1 MNGDPKEYGLGVL
14 LVHGI
19 GTQPCGETLVRW
31 GDVLIKCI
39 QRATRDR
46 VRTRIAAAGR
56 TWDTALEN
64 PTTAVLKLRSTTHQ
78 EQPWLLMDGWWADV
92 FVSPSYREL
101 VSWSVRAIPWAIAI
115 HVGQR
120 FWNTAGREKFSRN
133 LASIGIATLQLLI
146 GLALAPLLIILLA
159 LALVLGLL
167 PIPKVRS
174 FVLAVQGT
182 LVSSMGD
189 CLAFV
194 ESPMRAALIRTR
206 VLNRLNWLKERCDH
220 TVIIAHSQGAAV
232 VLDALGAISEPT
244 TKDRPAAEPDLT
256 KPEIAPNT
264 LITFGAGTNQLTS
277 LKSLSAG
284 LPNAINPVITVIGA
298 LYALGGIVAWL
309 FVAAFSH
316 RITGKEIVLSITI
329 VALIGAVFGGI
340 AAGTGPFVDWITKR
354 ISTLEKYEPW
364 IFVVVFVGV
373 ITGEIFLVSKISI
386 PFEWARVMLPL
397 GFALV
402 TGIFAILSK
411 KTKADVTLVNLPPEV
426 KQWYDFYASAD
437 PVPNGPTG
445 ILDSEAAT
453 ERFKSIRISNLG
465 SFFGDHTAYWD
476 NLDGFVLPV
485 VRACAQTAHSSWRA
499 ELPRELPKTNERSKW
514 RVGYLQLARWT
525 VYFSSFV
532 VGCSFWVHHG
542 AQVPVPFKLPSWVP
556 ALGVTT
562 IQLAVCAAGTV
573 IFAWCAFG
581 IVRLIWFRW
590 ARAEQQ
596 LVLAHQ
602 PVKSTGFWQLVGI
615 GFVIWPIIGFALLAA
630 ANQFPHLEHINSLE
644 NIIWLI
650 ILLALVSA
658 SSCVLIDR
666 GPKIP
671 EPDPS

>member
-1 MNGDPKEYGLGVL
+1 
-14 LVHGI
+14 
-19 GTQPCGETLVRW
+19 
-31 GDVLIKCI
+31 
-39 QRATRDR
+39 
-46 VRTRIAAAGR
+46 
-56 TWDTALEN
+56 
-64 PTTAVLKLRSTTHQ
+64 
-78 EQPWLLMDGWWADV
+78 MDGWWADV

-476 NLDGFVLPV
+476 NLDG
-485 VRACAQTAHSSWRA
+485 
-499 ELPRELPKTNERSKW
+499 
-514 RVGYLQLARWT
+514 
-525 VYFSSFV
+525 
-532 VGCSFWVHHG
+532 
-542 AQVPVPFKLPSWVP
+542 
-556 ALGVTT
+556 
-562 IQLAVCAAGTV
+562 TV